1 MRLRGPDR
9 LPHTTMPY
17 LVVLLVSVAVGAL
30 VYVLSMRAGGGGRFA
45 VGFGSEDSPQEGSD
59 PAAGAAVGYTYLQVA
74 VTRGPSLRQRLQGL
88 VGSLVLIV
96 AAAIALAGALYAV
109 GWLVTRTVE
118 RFVGE

>member
-1 MRLRGPDR
+1 MRQGRPDR

-17 LVVLLVSVAVGAL
+17 LVVLLVSVAVGAV
-30 VYVLSMRAGGGGRFA
+30 VYVLSMRASGGGRFA
-45 VGFGSEDSPQEGSD
+45 VGFDPESSRSEASD

-74 VTRGPSLRQRLQGL
+74 ITRGPSLRQRLQGL

-96 AAAIALAGALYAV
+96 AGAFALAGALYAV